1 VTLIGCPKLDDN
13 AFYAEKL
20 AEILAENEIQSVQV
34 VRMEVPC
41 CGGIVQAVKR
51 AMLASGRIVP
61 YSEVVIGIQGEVLS
75 R

>member
-1 VTLIGCPKLDDN
+1 MTLIGCPKLDDN
-13 AFYAEKL
+13 AYYAEKL
-20 AEILAENEIQSVQV
+20 AEILAENQIQSIQV

-51 AMLASGRIVP
+51 AMLASGTIVP
-61 YSEVVIGIQGEVLS
+61 YSEVVIGIHGEILP